1 MTTHLF
7 TRKYSDLL
15 VAKYRAG
22 LDVGEVTAD
31 ILSDCFDT
39 LRVNDADSVENKDIL
54 WVKIAVVSWDATK
67 NDKRTCVSK
76 NTALV

>member
-1 MTTHLF
+1 MTTHLL

-22 LDVGEVTAD
+22 LDVGEARAD
-31 ILSDCFDT
+31 ILSDCLDT

-54 WVKIAVVSWDATK
+54 WVKIAVVPWDATK
-67 NDKRTCVSK
+67 NDKRTCVRF
-76 NTALV
+76 

>member
-1 MTTHLF
+1 MTTHLL

-22 LDVGEVTAD
+22 LDVGEARAD
-31 ILSDCFDT
+31 ILSDCLDT

-54 WVKIAVVSWDATK
+54 WVKIAVVSWGATK
-67 NDKRTCVSK
+67 NDKRTCVRF
-76 NTALV
+76 

>member
-31 ILSDCFDT
+31 KLSDCFDT

-54 WVKIAVVSWDATK
+54 WVKIAVSSWDATK
-67 NDKRTCVSK
+67 NDKRTCVRF
-76 NTALV
+76 